1 LPPLG
6 DYSANEV
13 LNRKPFGNS
22 LAAAGSIQLLC
33 NPSSAIKTGADDLAA
48 NWLRSSD
55 PNFIRML
62 LILVRPIHAS
72 HATPTQFVGSRS
84 LLSQAPGFAAAIN
97 RNSAVTSILANRQR
111 ANPRPLP
118 AILNIPRQTAMGEN
132 GLIG

>member
-97 RNSAVTSILANRQR
+97 RNSAVTFDFGEPAESQSPSIAGDLEYSATNSD
-111 ANPRPLP
+111 
-118 AILNIPRQTAMGEN
+118 G
-132 GLIG
+132 